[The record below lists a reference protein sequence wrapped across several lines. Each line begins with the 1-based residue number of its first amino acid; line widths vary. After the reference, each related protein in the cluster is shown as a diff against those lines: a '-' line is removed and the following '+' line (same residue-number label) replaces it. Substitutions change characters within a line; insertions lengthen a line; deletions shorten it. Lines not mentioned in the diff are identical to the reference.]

1 MSVLNKYINSSDFL
15 TATAV
20 YNDINLTTLA
30 SDGYYQFGGNYRH
43 QLSGILGP
51 VVICPSCSPAAG
63 LTAFASSSFN
73 ATISDACADV
83 IDFTFY
89 HTGANPWP
97 IVNDTIYLNNMIT
110 PANLIGARIFKANNT
125 AYETNSSS
133 VVTTITAC

>member
-1 MSVLNKYINSSDFL
+1 MSSISKYINSQSFL
-15 TATAV
+15 TATSV
-20 YNDINLTTLA
+20 YDDVNLLTPSA
-30 SDGYYQFGGNYRH
+30 DGYYQFGGNYRE
-43 QLSGILGP
+43 QLLGVLGP

-63 LTAFASSSFN
+63 LTAFPSSSFN
-73 ATISDACADV
+73 ATILAACADV

-97 IVNDTIYLNNMIT
+97 IVNDTIYLNNVIT